1 MKIYEYQIT
10 VSKDDIDALNHVNNV
25 RYVDW
30 INEAAKKHWH
40 LTAPKKIRDL
50 FYWVVVSH
58 HIDYKSPAFLN
69 DVILI
74 KTYVRTSEGVKSFR
88 VVEIHNLNSGKLSV
102 KSETVWCM
110 VDSKTHRPHRI
121 PEEVITLY
129 T

>member
-10 VSKDDIDALNHVNNV
+10 VSKDDIDDLNHVNNV

-30 INEAAKKHWH
+30 INEAAKKHWQ
-40 LTAPKKIRDL
+40 LTAPKKIRDN
-50 FYWVVVSH
+50 FYWVVISH

-69 DVILI
+69 EVILI
-74 KTYVRTSEGVKSFR
+74 KTYVRQSEGVKSFR
-88 VVEIHNLNSGKLSV
+88 VVEIFNLNSGKLSV

-110 VDSKTHRPHRI
+110 MDAKTHRPNRI
-121 PEEVITLY
+121 PEEIMSLY